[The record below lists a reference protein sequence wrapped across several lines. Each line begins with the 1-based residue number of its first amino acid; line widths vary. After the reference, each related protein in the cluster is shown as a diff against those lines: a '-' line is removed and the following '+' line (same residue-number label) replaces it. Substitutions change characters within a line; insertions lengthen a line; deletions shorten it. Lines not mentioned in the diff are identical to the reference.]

1 MNRNSNSARAAQLS
15 CSGKKQQQK
24 KNNARRRTTII
35 SMATNGDSGN
45 KKAAN
50 NKESNHVSVYPEEQV
65 DIRSLYDE
73 AEQLR
78 EENTKL
84 RKVNEDE
91 REEEES
97 LIECKRL
104 CR

>member
-1 MNRNSNSARAAQLS
+1 
-15 CSGKKQQQK
+15 
-24 KNNARRRTTII
+24 
-35 SMATNGDSGN
+35 MATNGDSGN

-50 NKESNHVSVYPEEQV
+50 NKESSHVSVYPEEQV

-97 LIECKRL
+97 LIECKKL